1 MSKQLELTGITRRR
15 VALVDHRQEEMALKA
30 IEVPDADPIKVVPA
44 LILDG
49 RLMES
54 LKSDWFAGW
63 EQVPSVSGFYEVRP
77 LFHEDAGFALIQK
90 SWWDAPAQ
98 AFYAFSGG
106 TFETSTLAW
115 RGVVE
120 SVGRRRRTLL

>member
-30 IEVPDADPIKVVPA
+30 IEVPKADPIKIVPA

-49 RLMES
+49 RLMDS
-54 LKSDWFAGW
+54 LKTDWILG
-63 EQVPSVSGFYEVRP
+63 EVQVPRVSGFYEVRP
-77 LFHEDAGFALIQK
+77 VDHDDAGFALIQK
-90 SWWDAPAQ
+90 SWWDAPTQ

-106 TFETSTLAW
+106 TFPARALAW

>member
-1 MSKQLELTGITRRR
+1 MSKQLELTGIPRRR

-30 IEVPDADPIKVVPA
+30 IETTGNGPIQIVPA

-49 RLMES
+49 RMPEGLLS
-54 LKSDWFAGW
+54 GW
-63 EQVPSVSGFYEVRP
+63 ILGAEERPQVSGFYEVRP
-77 LFHEDAGFALIQK
+77 VNHDDAGFALIQK
-90 SWWDAPAQ
+90 SWWDAPTQ

-106 TFETSTLAW
+106 TFDIPSLAW

-120 SVGRRRRTLL
+120 SVGRRRRRLL

>member
-1 MSKQLELTGITRRR
+1 MSQQLELTGIPRRR

-30 IEVPDADPIKVVPA
+30 IETTGDGPIRIVPA

-49 RLMES
+49 RMPEGF
-54 LKSDWFAGW
+54 KSDWIMGA
-63 EQVPSVSGFYEVRP
+63 EELPPVSGFYEVRP
-77 LFHEDAGFALIQK
+77 VDHADAGFALIQK
-90 SWWDAPAQ
+90 SWWDAPTQ

-106 TFETSTLAW
+106 TFAAHALAW

-120 SVGRRRRTLL
+120 SVGRRRRRLL